1 MNNSKTE
8 VKLKL
13 KNPIISFNGKPIKNN
28 INIQKHKLAN
38 PALSPTELLEKCDNL
53 LIGVI
58 LPVILLEISTQDAK
72 EKLKLF
78 RWASKI
84 EDKMITDKGELVLDL
99 NQVTE
104 LYDFLLKSQT
114 TAINVIAPILI
125 EFERLKEE
133 LSK

>member
-1 MNNSKTE
+1 LNDSKTE

-13 KNPIISFNGKPIKNN
+13 KKPIISFNGNPLKDNT
-28 INIQKHKLAN
+28 NIQKHRLAN
-38 PALSPTELLEKCDNL
+38 PTLSPNELLEKCDNL
-53 LIGVI
+53 LMGVM
-58 LPVILLEISTQDAK
+58 LPDILLQIPTQDSK

-78 RWASKI
+78 RWATKI

-104 LYDFLLKSQT
+104 LYDFLSKSQT
-114 TAINVIAPILI
+114 VVINVIAPILI

>member
-1 MNNSKTE
+1 MNDSKTE

-13 KNPIISFNGKPIKNN
+13 KNPIIGSRGKPLKDNTDIA
-28 INIQKHKLAN
+28 KLKLVN
-38 PALSPTELLEKCDNL
+38 PTLSGTELVEKCDDL
-53 LIGVI
+53 LMGVM
-58 LPVILLEISTQDAK
+58 LPEILLQISTQDAK

-78 RWASKI
+78 RWATKI
-84 EDKMITDKGELVLDL
+84 EDKMITDKAELVLDL

-104 LYDFLLKSQT
+104 LYDFLSKSQT
-114 TAINVIAPILI
+114 VGINVIAPILI